1 MGEIENEKPSNLYRC
16 ILLYQLE
23 VFKTSECSKTECVK
37 VTWHVNGILVPQMI
51 SWPVQSCWKKFFKK
65 PQYLLVIFS
74 SDHVEIVMISQQSSF
89 GFFIFELKKRVG
101 ACILNFLLESNVER
115 KRLYLE
121 KITSLTKVKSSVKSW

>member
-1 MGEIENEKPSNLYRC
+1 MGEIENEKPSNLYKC

-51 SWPVQSCWKKFFKK
+51 SWPVQSCWKKFKK